1 MNIIET
7 NLQFKE
13 MNTRKV
19 TNRIILHHAEAT
31 NCAAED
37 IHGWHLNNGWS
48 GAGYHFLIRKTGE
61 IYRLRPED
69 KVGAHAGGSNNDSIG
84 VCFEGRYQEETMP
97 EVQIKAG
104 QELVDYLK
112 QKYGM
117 TKVQKHSDVCN
128 TSCPGKN
135 FPFEQIAN
143 GTTINEIYTIHDNT
157 YTHKEF
163 VKEVQV
169 CIGAKVD
176 GISGKETL
184 SKTITV
190 SKRKNNRHAVVRPI
204 QKYLNTLGFN
214 CGQVDGIA
222 GKLFDN
228 AVKSYQRANGCVVDG
243 EITARNKTW
252 KKLLKLA

>member
-128 TSCPGKN
+128 TSCP
-135 FPFEQIAN
+135 
-143 GTTINEIYTIHDNT
+143 
-157 YTHKEF
+157 
-163 VKEVQV
+163 
-169 CIGAKVD
+169 
-176 GISGKETL
+176 
-184 SKTITV
+184 
-190 SKRKNNRHAVVRPI
+190 R
-204 QKYLNTLGFN
+204 QKFS
-214 CGQVDGIA
+214 I
-222 GKLFDN
+222 
-228 AVKSYQRANGCVVDG
+228 
-243 EITARNKTW
+243 
-252 KKLLKLA
+252 